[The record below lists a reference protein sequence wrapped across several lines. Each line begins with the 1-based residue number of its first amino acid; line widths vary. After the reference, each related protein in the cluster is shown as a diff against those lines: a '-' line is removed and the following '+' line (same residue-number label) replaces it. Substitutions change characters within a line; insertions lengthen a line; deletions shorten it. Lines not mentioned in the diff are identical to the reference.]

1 MNQERLQQAI
11 RNAEID
17 GWLFFD
23 FRKSN
28 PLAYRVLG
36 LSLDGFYTRRW
47 FSLVPA
53 QGEPTAIISAV
64 EPHVLRE
71 LPGRRLVFR
80 SWSELHRLL
89 GEVMQ
94 GARRVAMEYSPMN
107 AIPVIAKVDGGTLE
121 LIRSLGKEIVSSANL
136 MQQFVAA
143 LSQAQVEMHREAGR
157 RLIDVKDALLRSIAE
172 QMRAGTPLTEY
183 SVQQDFRARIRA
195 AGVETDS
202 APIVAVNAHASDPHY
217 GPSQNDSAPLR
228 EGDLLLLDF
237 WGFLPQP
244 GAIFAD
250 YTWTVFLGAR
260 VPEQQQEVFDVVRRG
275 RDHGIAFLRE
285 HREQGKPVQGWEV
298 DQAVRDVITNAGY
311 GEYFVHRTGH
321 SITTVEHGDGANL
334 DNLETHDERLILPN
348 TCCSIEPGIYL
359 PEFGI
364 RSEVDVLVHERSIE
378 VTGVPM
384 QEELIALL
392 A

>member
-1 MNQERLQQAI
+1 MEQERIQSAI
-11 RNAEID
+11 RNADID

-28 PLAYRVLG
+28 SLAYRVLG

-47 FSLVPA
+47 FYFVPA
-53 QGEPTAIISAV
+53 EGEPTAIISAV

-71 LPGRRLVFR
+71 LPGRRLFFR
-80 SWSELHRLL
+80 SWGELHHLL
-89 GEVMQ
+89 EETLQ
-94 GARRVAMEYSPMN
+94 GAHRVAMEYSPMN
-107 AIPVIAKVDGGTLE
+107 AIPTMAKVDGGTLE
-121 LIRSLGKEIVSSANL
+121 LVRLLDKEIVSSANL
-136 MQQFVAA
+136 VQLFVAV
-143 LSQAQVEMHREAGR
+143 LSQAQMELHREAGR
-157 RLIDVKDALLRSIAE
+157 RIMAVKDAMLRSIAE
-172 QMRAGTPLTEY
+172 QVRAGQPLTEY
-183 SVQQDFRARIRA
+183 SVQQDFLARIQA

-202 APIVAVNAHASDPHY
+202 APIVAVNEHAGDPHY
-217 GPSQNDSAPLR
+217 SPSKTGSAPLR

-250 YTWTVFLGAR
+250 YTWTAFLGAR
-260 VPEQQQEVFDVVRRG
+260 VPEKHQQVFEIVRRA

-285 HREQGKPVQGWEV
+285 RVEQGKQVQGWEI
-298 DQAVRDVITNAGY
+298 DQAVRDLITTAGY
-311 GEYFVHRTGH
+311 GDYFVHRTGH

-334 DNLETHDERLILPN
+334 DNLETRDERLILPN

-364 RSEVDVLVHERSIE
+364 RSEVDVLVLEKGIE
-378 VTGVPM
+378 VTGVPI
-384 QEELIALL
+384 QEELIPLL

>member
-1 MNQERLQQAI
+1 MDQERIQHAI
-11 RNAEID
+11 REAGFD
-17 GWLFFD
+17 GWLFYD

-28 PLAYRVLG
+28 LLAYRVLG
-36 LSLDGFYTRRW
+36 LDEAGFYSRRW
-47 FSLVPA
+47 YYFIPA
-53 QGEPTAIISAV
+53 QGEPTAIISSV

-71 LPGRRLVFR
+71 LPGQRRIFR
-80 SWSELHRLL
+80 SWQELGSLL
-89 GEVMQ
+89 EATLQ
-94 GARRVAMEYSPMN
+94 GTRRVAMEYSPMN
-107 AIPVIAKVDGGTLE
+107 AIPTMARVDGGTLE
-121 LIRSLGKEIVSSANL
+121 LIRGLDKELVSSANL
-136 MQQFVAA
+136 VQQFVAV
-143 LSQAQVEMHREAGR
+143 LSAAQMEMHREAGR
-157 RLIDVKDALLRSIAE
+157 RLIAIKDELLRSIA
-172 QMRAGTPLTEY
+172 QQVRAGAALTEY
-183 SVQQDFRARIRA
+183 SVQQDFLARIQA

-202 APIVAVNAHASDPHY
+202 APIVAVNEHAGDPHY
-217 GPSQNDSAPLR
+217 GPSEHDSAPLR

-250 YTWTVFLGAR
+250 YTWTAFLGAR
-260 VPEQQQEVFDVVRRG
+260 VPEKHQQVFEMVRRA

-285 HREQGKPVQGWEV
+285 RIEQGKQVQGWEV
-298 DQAVRDVITNAGY
+298 DQTVRDLITAAGY
-311 GEYFVHRTGH
+311 GDYFVHRTGH

-334 DNLETHDERLILPN
+334 DNLETRDERLILSN

-364 RSEVDVLVHERSIE
+364 RSEVNVLVLEHSIE

-384 QEELIALL
+384 QEALIPLL